1 MTSMQKM
8 IERINARLDTLEREA
23 RDRQGWLTR
32 LMLAGP
38 RPEETEEVRADA
50 KASAEPAERG
60 SHEANICKKRHRRPL
75 RYGTQGNLPTACT

>member
-1 MTSMQKM
+1 MQKM

-38 RPEETEEVRADA
+38 RPEETVDVRAETRYA
-50 KASAEPAERG
+50 ASPAPR
-60 SHEANICKKRHRRPL
+60 
-75 RYGTQGNLPTACT
+75 

>member
-1 MTSMQKM
+1 MTSMQKV

-38 RPEETEEVRADA
+38 RPSETVDVRAEA
-50 KASAEPAERG
+50 HYRPSPAPR
-60 SHEANICKKRHRRPL
+60 
-75 RYGTQGNLPTACT
+75 

>member
-23 RDRQGWLTR
+23 HDRQGWLTR

-38 RPEETEEVRADA
+38 RPEETVEVRADTRYTP
-50 KASAEPAERG
+50 SPAQR
-60 SHEANICKKRHRRPL
+60 
-75 RYGTQGNLPTACT
+75 